1 MKYILSDYFNNNNRY
16 FDIKE
21 KEHHTWIMKTYYD
34 IHSPNIQFEL
44 LEKPIISILAKEQT
58 LLNSHRN
65 YEFSSQYLK
74 YFNQH

>member
-1 MKYILSDYFNNNNRY
+1 
-16 FDIKE
+16 
-21 KEHHTWIMKTYYD
+21 MKTYYD